1 MRQVPHSTFH
11 SLETTHMRTILAQL
25 NDDSWYKTFTSLSST
40 ENQALQQV
48 IRPLSLDPS
57 IQREIVVLKVIEQN
71 RFGSWMVLL
80 KELIHNPAVKTL
92 AGNRV
97 LLAIVREKM
106 MNGKPVGNILTEP
119 GHTPPPPSNLKPKHP
134 VLRPPPGLP
143 IPTRSIT
150 RTSDLR
156 FPPPP
161 SAPPGWHVSYP
172 PGFPIPRFPSVDLVK
187 LSTSNSDLPVIN
199 DPSRYDGKPDDFA
212 ADRALRVFT
221 E

>member
-1 MRQVPHSTFH
+1 
-11 SLETTHMRTILAQL
+11 MRTILAQL
-25 NDDSWYKTFTSLSST
+25 NDDSWYKTFTSLNST

-57 IQREIVVLKVIEQN
+57 MQREVVVLKVIEQN

-80 KELIHNPAVKTL
+80 KELIHNPAAKNL

-106 MNGKPVGNILTEP
+106 VNGKSVGKMLIQPEHSAPLP
-119 GHTPPPPSNLKPKHP
+119 GNLKPEHP

-156 FPPPP
+156 FPPLP
-161 SAPPGWHVSYP
+161 SAFPGWHVSYP
-172 PGFPIPRFPSVDLVK
+172 LASQFPNS
-187 LSTSNSDLPVIN
+187 LSAIQ
-199 DPSRYDGKPDDFA
+199 
-212 ADRALRVFT
+212 
-221 E
+221 